1 MHCQGCH
8 GPSYKLQTR
17 VWEADKAVY
26 TASGLE
32 DGPHTLQIVNQG
44 ANGQDAIIDIDYAI
58 VNSTLPQTGQTGAGA
73 TSTAANSSTAS
84 ASSPTS
90 GSSASQSSKPATLPT
105 TSSNAAKASN
115 TASGGL
121 VFADPANGGSS
132 ANSYSDSGPSLAP
145 GAIAG
150 IAVGAAFVLGL
161 IAILI
166 WYLRDRAKQQDA
178 EEKRWTNAHGNR
190 MRENHSAYGGLASG
204 SVRSHGN
211 SGYPFAQA
219 QGQGPA
225 ATRPLG
231 SPYDAADYHSNNLHV
246 ANPSY
251 TGSPTHSQ
259 PHYGPNSDAYAQ
271 SVAHPYTDTSSEG
284 SRWSSIFAFGIQRP
298 RTGGSASGVGS
309 NGPPSAVPSSTAMG
323 GSSRWP
329 VPPARDREDQFE
341 SRGLSPLREQRES
354 GHQSHSHSA
363 SQPGSIR
370 SGGRSKAD
378 NSEWERERDE
388 RASNPFTY
396 DGLSDVHRPPTG
408 VSRRQPSVDVG
419 GDRLERLPMYEE
431 TDRYAPGN
439 GNVSG
444 NGPATPYTAMMREV
458 DTPKSVRSSG
468 TTFR

>member
-8 GPSYKLQTR
+8 GPSSKLQTR
-17 VWEADKAVY
+17 VWKADKAVY

-73 TSTAANSSTAS
+73 NSTAANSSTTS
-84 ASSPTS
+84 ASSSTS
-90 GSSASQSSKPATLPT
+90 GSSTSQSSNTATLPT
-105 TSSNAAKASN
+105 TSSGPARATN
-115 TASGGL
+115 TASAGP
-121 VFADPANGGSS
+121 VFADPANGVSS
-132 ANSYSDSGPSLAP
+132 ANSNSDSGPSLAP

-178 EEKRWTNAHGNR
+178 EEKRWANAHGNQ

-204 SVRSHGN
+204 SLRSHTN
-211 SGYPFAQA
+211 SGYPFAQT

-231 SPYDAADYHSNNLHV
+231 SPYDAAEYHNNNLHI

-259 PHYGPNSDAYAQ
+259 PHYGPNSDAYGQ
-271 SVAHPYTDTSSEG
+271 SVAHPHTDSSSEG

-354 GHQSHSHSA
+354 GHQSQSLSQSRSH

-370 SGGRSKAD
+370 SGGRSEAD
-378 NSEWERERDE
+378 NSEWVRERDE

-396 DGLSDVHRPPTG
+396 DGMSDVHRPPTG
-408 VSRRQPSVDVG
+408 VSRRQPSVDVSA
-419 GDRLERLPMYEE
+419 DRVERLPMYEE

-439 GNVSG
+439 GNE
-444 NGPATPYTAMMREV
+444 PATPYTAMMREV